1 MSEYQ
6 QRERQAGTGVLL
18 TNRYKK
24 GAGPDW
30 RGELKIERSYAA
42 GETIKLAAWTKET
55 AGGALISLKED
66 NYVKPEGGNENPF
79 PSRSGVMT
87 KTCPFNGKDQQA
99 TWRYL

>member
-42 GETIKLAAWTKET
+42 GETIKLAAW
-55 AGGALISLKED
+55 D
-66 NYVKPEGGNENPF
+66 QGNRRWCVNQ
-79 PSRSGVMT
+79 S
-87 KTCPFNGKDQQA
+87 
-99 TWRYL
+99 

>member
-1 MSEYQ
+1 MSDYEK
-6 QRERQAGTGVLL
+6 RERQAGTGVLL

-55 AGGALISLKED
+55 QGGAL
-66 NYVKPEGGNENPF
+66 
-79 PSRSGVMT
+79 
-87 KTCPFNGKDQQA
+87 DQLERRQLHQA
-99 TWRYL
+99 

>member
-79 PSRSGVMT
+79 PIE
-87 KTCPFNGKDQQA
+87 A
-99 TWRYL
+99 A

>member
-1 MSEYQ
+1 MSDYEK
-6 QRERQAGTGVLL
+6 RERQAGTGVLL

-55 AGGALISLKED
+55 QGGALISLKED
-66 NYVKPEGGNENPF
+66 NYVRPATGNDNPF
-79 PSRSGVMT
+79 PSKRKDDDGDV
-87 KTCPFNGKDQQA
+87 PF
-99 TWRYL
+99 

>member
-99 TWRYL
+99 AWRYL